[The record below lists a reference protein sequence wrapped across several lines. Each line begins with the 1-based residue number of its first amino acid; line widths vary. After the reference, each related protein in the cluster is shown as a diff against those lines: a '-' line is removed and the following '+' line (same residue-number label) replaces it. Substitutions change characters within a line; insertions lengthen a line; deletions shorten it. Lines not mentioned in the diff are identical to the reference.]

1 MCSHLAGY
9 FILIVNSFF
18 SINKNAGIL
27 AKVREGAES
36 MQQKIQS
43 KSDVTPVKG
52 DKKNND
58 Y

>member
-1 MCSHLAGY
+1 MCSYLAGY

-52 DKKNND
+52 DKKK
-58 Y
+58 

>member
-1 MCSHLAGY
+1 MCIHLAGY